1 MTTPRFFTSFGI
13 AMALSAGGSQAA
25 PVDGARPPRE
35 APSLAVAGAM
45 ADYRKLDADVSFTF
59 AGPHID
65 SFATKSKAVI
75 PDYALPVL
83 AKLGLPTT
91 AMPVRSLLLPSKG
104 PIASRNLDTNGMAL
118 PFIAEGSGALGT
130 SLGAVDGTERP
141 RDGTVVPRE
150 VREGPAPDPDRMVDW
165 KRPNPDMLA
174 LEKRAAMPILTAF
187 LARNAKLFDIDPA
200 RIAQALRVKDYQ
212 ASPLFRKLTLEQYVG
227 DEKVLYGRTLVHFDQ
242 NWNVIGIS
250 RMLLT
255 PAKLQLK
262 ATSAVPGG
270 GISPELAARTALIE
284 PAQADCRQ
292 MQVRTV
298 RNERTID
305 IARGLRVY
313 DIESASSDGE
323 CHWRTIVDAASGRI
337 LNVSDLVDR
346 AYTDAQVNRWRY
358 PSGNLFS
365 PQQIVSTGQ
374 YTRNDRRLEH
384 DFFYMMND
392 HRCEGAAETTCG
404 ETKFVSNWCSAAY
417 GTNSGSSFI
426 RATRRTDRD
435 FTPYFPGGASETFGE
450 TNAYYWARQFSQWL
464 KPSLDAMG
472 VLPDSASDFPRV
484 LLVSDACRSGSVHNS
499 TFAITTDDNKGEG
512 GNVIRL
518 AHRDPGGSSN
528 HNASCE
534 GGGCFDNP
542 SNLHHELNHFFLSR
556 YYGFGSDLDCGGS
569 NQMKFIHEGALGTA
583 VPQAFWQ
590 SYYGVGYKPSSTDK
604 LYFSHS
610 ETGQVH
616 ESDASRM
623 TVGGYLCVN
632 QTKDQGPYHAGRVV
646 GQALWEFYHGIKVT
660 GSTLNGTWR
669 PSTDTDF
676 NWIVYWAADLMAA
689 STYKD
694 RYEYANRFMEIL
706 DKHTN
711 WSSSGKQDYCEIFQH
726 HGLRDFINADY
737 CN

>member
-1 MTTPRFFTSFGI
+1 MFTPRSITPFAI
-13 AMALSAGGSQAA
+13 AALFSAGAAQAGSI
-25 PVDGARPPRE
+25 DGARPPRE
-35 APSLAVAGAM
+35 APSLAVSSAM

-65 SFATKSKAVI
+65 SFASKAKPVI
-75 PDYALPVL
+75 PDYAMQVL
-83 AKLGLPTT
+83 VKLGMPAT
-91 AMPVRSLLLPSKG
+91 AKPVRSLLLPSKG
-104 PIASRNLDTNGMAL
+104 PIASRDLETNGLAL
-118 PFIAEGSGALGT
+118 PFVAEAGSAASASLGT
-130 SLGAVDGTERP
+130 VDGADKP

-150 VREGPAPDPDRMVDW
+150 VRQGPAPDPDRMVDW
-165 KRPNPDMLA
+165 KRPDAATLA
-174 LEKRAAMPILTAF
+174 LEKRAAMPILSAF
-187 LARNAKLFDIDPA
+187 LARHARMFDIDPA
-200 RIAQALRVKDYQ
+200 RIAQSLRIKEYQ
-212 ASPLFRKLTLEQYVG
+212 TSPLFRKLTIEQYVG
-227 DEKVLYGRTLVHFDQ
+227 DEKVLYGRTLVHFDL

-262 ATSAVPGG
+262 STSADIGG
-270 GISPELAARTALIE
+270 GISPELAARTALIA
-284 PAQADCRQ
+284 PAQAECKQ
-292 MQVRTV
+292 MQVRTI

-305 IARGLRVY
+305 IARGLRVF
-313 DIESASSDGE
+313 DIESGSSDGE
-323 CHWRTIVDAASGRI
+323 CHWRTIVDAANGRI

-358 PSGNLFS
+358 PSGNLFT
-365 PQQIVSTGQ
+365 PAQVISTGQ

-392 HRCEGAAETTCG
+392 HRCEGAAETMCG
-404 ETKFVSNWCSAAY
+404 ETKFASNWCSAAY
-417 GTNSGSSFI
+417 GTDSGSSFI

-435 FTPYFPGGASETFGE
+435 FAPYFPGGASETFGE

-518 AHRDPGGSSN
+518 AHRDPAGASN

-542 SNLHHELNHFFLSR
+542 SNLHHELNHFFLKR
-556 YYGFGSDLDCGGS
+556 YYDFGSDLDCGGN

-616 ESDASRM
+616 ENDASRM

-632 QTKDQGPYHAGRVV
+632 QTTDQGPYHAGRVV

-660 GSTLNGTWR
+660 GATQSGTWR
-669 PSTDTDF
+669 PTTDTDF

-711 WSSSGKQDYCEIFQH
+711 WSSGGKQDYCEIFQH